1 MKPQAVRPRTLIIP
15 LLAVGA
21 LAVAGCGSS
30 NPPGSQVARIGPATT
45 TTRPSDTSGP
55 PGSGIASQFEQTVR
69 FTECL
74 RAHGEPNVPDPTR
87 NGDNINFNLNGVN
100 RNSPQFQAAARACAK
115 YAPPGIA
122 TGGSLAQL
130 RVELDEF
137 AACMR
142 SHGLPTYPDPKF
154 GSSSTGSGHQNK
166 VSIEIGGTGIN
177 RNSPQY
183 ARALQACRSRLP
195 GGGRS

>member
-1 MKPQAVRPRTLIIP
+1 MTLQAVRPRTLIIP

-30 NPPGSQVARIGPATT
+30 NPPGSQVAHIGPARTT
-45 TTRPSDTSGP
+45 TTASDTG
-55 PGSGIASQFEQTVR
+55 GLLGGGIASHYEQLVR

-74 RAHGEPNVPDPTR
+74 RAHGEPNVPDPTH
-87 NGDNINFNLNGVN
+87 NGSTIGLNLNGVN
-100 RNSPQFQAAARACAK
+100 RNSPQFRAAVRACAA

-122 TGGSLAQL
+122 AGGSLAQL

-154 GSSSTGSGHQNK
+154 SSSTGARGQSGSVQ
-166 VSIEIGGTGIN
+166 IGGPGIN

-183 ARALQACRSRLP
+183 ASALQACRSRLP
-195 GGGRS
+195 GGSK